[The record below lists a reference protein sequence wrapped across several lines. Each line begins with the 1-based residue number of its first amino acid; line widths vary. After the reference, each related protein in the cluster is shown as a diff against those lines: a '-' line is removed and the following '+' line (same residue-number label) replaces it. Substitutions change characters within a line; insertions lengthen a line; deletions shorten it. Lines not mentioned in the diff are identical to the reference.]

1 MPWSQ
6 PHSSPWGPW
15 TQHVPQCQGSPQWQT
30 VTAVAVI
37 LTVSLVSVLALF
49 KTGMVTSLQKDMSAR
64 NEQVQQLQE
73 EVNRLRIENREKE
86 SQLEA
91 LSSRVSLLRAQ
102 EGDLVM

>member
-1 MPWSQ
+1 M
-6 PHSSPWGPW
+6 
-15 TQHVPQCQGSPQWQT
+15 
-30 VTAVAVI
+30 
-37 LTVSLVSVLALF
+37 SLVSVLALF
-49 KTGMVTSLQKDMSAR
+49 KTEMVTSLQKDMSAR

-86 SQLEA
+86 YQLEA

>member
-1 MPWSQ
+1 M
-6 PHSSPWGPW
+6 
-15 TQHVPQCQGSPQWQT
+15 
-30 VTAVAVI
+30 TAVAVI

-49 KTGMVTSLQKDMSAR
+49 KTEMVTSLQKDMSAR

-86 SQLEA
+86 YQLEA

>member
-1 MPWSQ
+1 M
-6 PHSSPWGPW
+6 
-15 TQHVPQCQGSPQWQT
+15 
-30 VTAVAVI
+30 
-37 LTVSLVSVLALF
+37 SLVSVLALF

-86 SQLEA
+86 YQLEA